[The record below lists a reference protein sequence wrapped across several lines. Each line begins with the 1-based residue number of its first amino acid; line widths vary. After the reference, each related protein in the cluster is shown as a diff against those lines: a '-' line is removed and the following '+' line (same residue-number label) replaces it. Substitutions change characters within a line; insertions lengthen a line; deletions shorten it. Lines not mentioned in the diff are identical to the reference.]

1 MCIIMGPELSLV
13 TFNVMGP
20 VGKAFP
26 SLRNLLPWQSHELYE
41 IELIFIIVH
50 FIFYFFSPYDTF
62 CQGKVYETRNSV
74 GLSQYS
80 LISKYW
86 W

>member
-1 MCIIMGPELSLV
+1 MGPELSLV

-50 FIFYFFSPYDTF
+50 FIFYFFSPYDPF
-62 CQGKVYETRNSV
+62 FQGK
-74 GLSQYS
+74 S
-80 LISKYW
+80 L
-86 W
+86 